1 MKHEKS
7 CGVIVFTRKNGEIKY
22 VVIESINGFYGFPKG
37 HVENSETEKQ
47 TALREVFEEVG
58 LKPNLID
65 GFRETVEYYIPSID
79 VQKEVVY
86 FLGEFENQ
94 EITIQPNEIKCG
106 YLLSSSEA
114 VKLFTH
120 QNNIELLTKADKF
133 IYANLMKNF

>member
-37 HVENSETEKQ
+37 HIENSETEKQ

-58 LKPNLID
+58 LKPNLIE

-79 VQKEVVY
+79 VQKQVVY
-86 FLGEFENQ
+86 FLGEFKNQ
-94 EITIQPNEIKCG
+94 EIVFQKEELSSAQ
-106 YLLSSSEA
+106 LLSFDEA
-114 VKLFTH
+114 NNKFTH
-120 QNNIELLTKADKF
+120 ENNKELLLKAHLF
-133 IYANLMKNF
+133 LTNI